1 MFIRTRKLTHGN
13 SNQKLF
19 SILHQNTKK
28 QVTMGNKKLQVWL
41 PLILSMVLIGGMY
54 FGFKLRETTPSG
66 TGFFKTDKKSALQ
79 QILDLVKQRYV
90 DPVNTDSLQENAI
103 DEMMSHLDPHSIYI
117 PPSHLQEVNEDLMG
131 NFEGIGVEFNIF
143 SDTVHVVHVLADGP
157 SDKAGVHVGD
167 KIIKVNNET
176 IAGKNLSSD
185 EIKKKIRG
193 ERGSPV
199 KITVVRKNEQKD
211 ISITRGT
218 IPIPAIDASYMLD
231 QKTGYIKLN
240 KFSETAYEEFMQS
253 LETLQKNKLSN
264 LVLDLR
270 GNGGGLM
277 NEAVEIADE
286 FLSDDKLVVY
296 TQGANVDR
304 IDYKCRRPGL
314 FEEGGLVVLVDEL
327 SASASE
333 VLAGALQDYCRA
345 TIIGRRTFGKGLVQ
359 QQYSLSDGGAVRLT
373 VARYYT
379 PKGRSIQRSYEKGK
393 EKYLEEIS
401 DRYENGEVSH
411 LDTAKVVNGK
421 IYKTQCGDTVYGGG
435 GITPKYFVGLD
446 TGTLHRNVSKLYLSG
461 SLNIFMYTYYI
472 RHMDELNKYT
482 SPQDFTANYNNLEP
496 MWQELVTYAAKDSID
511 LKQVSG
517 ADKDYLQK
525 RIKAQLARFRWR
537 SKGFYEVV
545 NGDDPAIKKALEVLE
560 K

>member
-1 MFIRTRKLTHGN
+1 
-13 SNQKLF
+13 
-19 SILHQNTKK
+19 
-28 QVTMGNKKLQVWL
+28 MGNKKLQVWL
-41 PLILSMVLIGGMY
+41 PLIFSIVLIGGMF
-54 FGFKLRETTPSG
+54 FGFKLRESTPSG
-66 TGFFKTDKKSALQ
+66 SGFFKADKKSSLQ

-90 DPVNTDSLQENAI
+90 DPVNTDSLQGNAI

-117 PPSHLQEVNEDLMG
+117 PPSHLQEVNEELLG

-143 SDTVHVVHVLADGP
+143 SDTVHIVHVIADGP
-157 SDKAGVHVGD
+157 SDKAGLQVGD
-167 KIIKVNNET
+167 KLIKVNNET
-176 IAGKNLSSD
+176 IAGKSLLSD
-185 EIKKKIRG
+185 DIKKKIRG

-199 KITVVRKNEQKD
+199 KITVLRKNELKEV
-211 ISITRGT
+211 SITRGT
-218 IPIPAIDASYMLD
+218 IPIFAIDASYMLD
-231 QKTGYIKLN
+231 QNTGYIKLN
-240 KFSETAYEEFMQS
+240 KFSETAYEEFMNA
-253 LETLQKNKLSN
+253 LETLQKNKLNN

-286 FLSDDKLVVY
+286 FLDDEKLVVY
-296 TQGANVDR
+296 TQGANVER

-314 FEEGGLVVLVDEL
+314 FEKGGLVVLVDEL

-333 VLAGALQDYCRA
+333 VLAGALQDWCRA

-359 QQYSLSDGGAVRLT
+359 QQYTLSDGGAVRLT

-401 DRYENGEVSH
+401 DRYENGEVTH
-411 LDTAKVVNGK
+411 LDTAKIVNGK

-461 SLNIFMYTYYI
+461 SLNTFMYTYYI
-472 RHMDELNKYT
+472 NHLDEINKYN
-482 SPQDFTANYNNLEP
+482 SPQEFTANYNDLEGI
-496 MWQELVTYAAKDSID
+496 WKELVAYAAKDSID
-511 LKQVSG
+511 LKEVSP

-525 RIKAQLARFRWR
+525 RIKAQLARFKWR
-537 SKGFYEVV
+537 SKGFYEVI
-545 NGDDPAIKKALEVLE
+545 NGDDPAIKKALAVLE
-560 K
+560 KK

>member
-1 MFIRTRKLTHGN
+1 
-13 SNQKLF
+13 
-19 SILHQNTKK
+19 
-28 QVTMGNKKLQVWL
+28 MGNKKLQVWL
-41 PLILSMVLIGGMY
+41 PLIFSIVLIGGMY
-54 FGFKLRETTPSG
+54 FGFKLRENTPTGS
-66 TGFFKTDKKSALQ
+66 GFFKTDKKSSLQ

-90 DPVNTDSLQENAI
+90 DPVNTDSLQGNAI

-117 PPSHLQEVNEDLMG
+117 PASHLQEVNEDLIG

-143 SDTVHVVHVLADGP
+143 SDTVHIVHVLADGP
-157 SDKAGVHVGD
+157 SDKAGVLVGD
-167 KIIKVNNET
+167 KIIKVNNENV
-176 IAGKNLSSD
+176 AGTSISSD

-193 ERGSPV
+193 ERGSAV
-199 KITVVRKNEQKD
+199 KITVLRKNEQKE

-253 LETLQKNKLSN
+253 LEALQKNKLDN

-296 TQGANVDR
+296 TQGANVER

-314 FEEGGLVVLVDEL
+314 FEQGGLVVLVDEL

-333 VLAGALQDYCRA
+333 VLAGALQDWCRA

-359 QQYSLSDGGAVRLT
+359 QQYSLSDGGAIRLT

-379 PKGRSIQRSYEKGK
+379 PKGRSIQRSYQNGK
-393 EKYLEEIS
+393 EKYLEEIA
-401 DRYENGEVSH
+401 DRYENGEVNH
-411 LDTAKVVNGK
+411 LDTAK
-421 IYKTQCGDTVYGGG
+421 
-435 GITPKYFVGLD
+435 
-446 TGTLHRNVSKLYLSG
+446 
-461 SLNIFMYTYYI
+461 
-472 RHMDELNKYT
+472 
-482 SPQDFTANYNNLEP
+482 
-496 MWQELVTYAAKDSID
+496 
-511 LKQVSG
+511 
-517 ADKDYLQK
+517 
-525 RIKAQLARFRWR
+525 
-537 SKGFYEVV
+537 
-545 NGDDPAIKKALEVLE
+545 
-560 K
+560 